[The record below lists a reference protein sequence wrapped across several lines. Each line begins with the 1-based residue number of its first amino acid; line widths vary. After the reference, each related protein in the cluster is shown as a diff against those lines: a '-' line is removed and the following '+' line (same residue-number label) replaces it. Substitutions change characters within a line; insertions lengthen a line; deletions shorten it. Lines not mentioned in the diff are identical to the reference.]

1 MTLIVLKINTT
12 TTAPDNIRYFSA
24 TVPPQ
29 SPQSLP
35 NSSAVSKLGD
45 APRPESRGGE

>member
-1 MTLIVLKINTT
+1 MTLIVLKIN

-24 TVPPQ
+24 TVRTQ

-45 APRPESRGGE
+45 APRPESRGGG